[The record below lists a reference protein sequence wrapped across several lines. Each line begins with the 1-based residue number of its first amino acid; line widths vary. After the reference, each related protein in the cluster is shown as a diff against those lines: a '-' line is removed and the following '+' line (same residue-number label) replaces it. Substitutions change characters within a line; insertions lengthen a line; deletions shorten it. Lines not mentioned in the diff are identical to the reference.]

1 MEIPFMNNFTNKIDF
16 LKSIGSNN
24 ILPSGQNLLDHLIGT
39 SNKLKDLG
47 EPEYLQDAG
56 LFHSVYGTVYFL
68 PENGLVDDRQTI
80 KNIIGEKAEE
90 LAYWFCILEK
100 PRIDNILK
108 IKNTQLRKD
117 LLKLNQANLDD
128 IATSNTMS
136 WKEAYGI

>member
-24 ILPSGQNLLDHLIGT
+24 ILHSGQNLLDHLIGT

-108 IKNTQLRKD
+108 IKNTQLRED

>member
-1 MEIPFMNNFTNKIDF
+1 MDNFINKIDF

-24 ILPSGQNLLDHLIGT
+24 ILHSGQNLLDHLIGT

-68 PENGLVDDRQTI
+68 PEDGLVDDRQTI

>member
-1 MEIPFMNNFTNKIDF
+1 MNNFTNKIDF

-68 PENGLVDDRQTI
+68 PEDGLVDDRQTI